1 MKTKYYILSLC
12 TAAAAF
18 FSCTDASSLLDR
30 EDVGTLYESDVFRN
44 PAYARYFVN
53 DIYYHLPGADW
64 TPGTGYQPKSTWYG
78 AYLECATDNAEARRL
93 DSDAQHFNEGNWNA
107 ESMPLGDVWAND
119 YAQIRACNKF
129 LENYESITPI
139 SGVASAEEIK
149 YLRGQ
154 VIFLRALFYA
164 DLAKHFGGVPVVE
177 KVLHFDS
184 PELQSSR
191 WKFADLVD
199 YIVSQCDE
207 AAAIFREVEGAIT
220 EDTFGRANEGV
231 AMSLKAQVLTMAASP
246 LFNRPAG
253 YPQYDSGDPNVAL
266 WRYPDYDPE
275 RWRRAAD
282 ALGAVIQS
290 GKYSLWTSKSG
301 TKTAYETYFVTR
313 DTRQESIFSS
323 LKGPDITL
331 YYSCLPF
338 DFMLINGKGSPVC
351 YNLPTYDLVASYEMA
366 NGMLPEQEGSGYRP
380 LHPFSGRD
388 PRLEATVWHD
398 GSTFCGI
405 EFQTWR
411 RETTSQKQNGKDYIT
426 GYSRTGFFMKKFLDV
441 DLNPNNKVTLPN
453 SMPIIRYADI
463 LLMYAEAVNEMENGG
478 PNGAVDGVS
487 LTAVQAVNLVRDR
500 AGMPDV
506 AETFANR
513 GWALDRDNL
522 RKLIYN
528 ERRVEFA
535 FENQRFWDV
544 RRCMI
549 GPETQRAVHEL
560 DIVLKDDDK
569 TRIYTVKQ
577 MEKRSF
583 ENYMNLMPIPQSEI
597 NKNRNLVQNWGW
609 APASLN

>member
-1 MKTKYYILSLC
+1 MLGAVATTL
-12 TAAAAF
+12 

-30 EDVGTLYESDVFRN
+30 EDVGTLYEEDVFRN

-53 DIYYHLPGADW
+53 NIYFSMPGVAY
-64 TPGTGYQPKSTWYG
+64 TPGTGYQPSSGWYG
-78 AYLECATDNAEARRL
+78 AYLECASDNAEARRL

-107 ESMPLGDVWAND
+107 ESTPLGDVWAND

-129 LENYESITPI
+129 LENYGTITPI
-139 SGVASAEEIK
+139 EGVATQEEIE

-164 DLAKHFGGVPVVE
+164 DLAKHFGGVPVIE

-184 PELQSSR
+184 PELQSAR
-191 WKFADLVD
+191 WEFADLIE
-199 YIVSQCDE
+199 YIVAQCDE
-207 AAAIFREVEGAIT
+207 AAAIFREVEGSIT

-231 AMSLKAQVLTMAASP
+231 AMSLKAKVLLMAASP
-246 LFNRPAG
+246 LFNRPAD
-253 YPQYDSGDPNVAL
+253 YPQYDSSDPNVAL

-290 GKYSLWTSKSG
+290 GKYSLWTTKSG
-301 TKTAYETYFVTR
+301 TKNAYETYFATR
-313 DTRQESIFSS
+313 DTRQESILSC

-366 NGMLPEQEGSGYRP
+366 NGMLPEQEESGYRP

-398 GSTFCGI
+398 GSVFCGI
-405 EFQTWR
+405 EFETWR
-411 RETTSQKQNGKDYIT
+411 REATSKKKNGKDYIT
-426 GYSRTGFFMKKFLDV
+426 GYSRTGFFMKKFLDD
-441 DLNPNNKVTLPN
+441 DLNPNNAVTLPN
-453 SMPIIRYADI
+453 SMPMIRYADI
-463 LLMYAEAVNEMENGG
+463 LLMYAEALNEYYDDPSAIPGDS
-478 PNGAVDGVS
+478 ACW
-487 LTAVQAVNLVRDR
+487 AVNQVRAR
-500 AGMPDV
+500 VEMPSV

-513 GWALDRDNL
+513 GWTLDQDNL

-569 TRIYTVKQ
+569 TRVYTVKQ
-577 MEKRSF
+577 FEKRSF
-583 ENYMNLMPIPQSEI
+583 ENHMNLMPIPQSEI
-597 NKNRNLVQNWGW
+597 NKNHNLVQNWGW
-609 APASLN
+609 SPASLN